1 MNEKNQDFKQARAR
15 KINDNNFYL
24 TIRYLLSQT
33 LDNKRLAYHELK
45 SKIHA
50 LHDIAPHENT
60 SKAYIEQSIDK
71 LKAKISRNEESIFV
85 DQYPLWSSKKQ
96 CEKEILRFNAE
107 IEKLRDSYIELTQH
121 LMFDLHTIVVQL
133 DDGTYS
139 AMTNWVKQAR
149 SRAKKHKRQ
158 VTLSYA
164 ALDALKELKSTLNV
178 DTYDEAIT
186 MINHYAKVKKWK

>member
-1 MNEKNQDFKQARAR
+1 MNEKNQEFKQARAR

-24 TIRYLLSQT
+24 TLRYLWLQT
-33 LDNKRLAYHELK
+33 LNNKRLAYHELK

-50 LHDIAPHENT
+50 LHDIAPRSET
-60 SKAYIEQSIDK
+60 SKAYIDQRIDE
-71 LKAKISRNEESIFV
+71 LKAKITRNEESIFV
-85 DQYPLWSSKKQ
+85 DQYPLWSSKKH

-107 IEKLRDSYIELTQH
+107 IEKLRDNHIELTQS

-139 AMTNWVKQAR
+139 ALNSWVKQAR
-149 SRAKKHKRQ
+149 SRAKKDKRQ
-158 VTLSYA
+158 VSLSNA
-164 ALDALKELKSTLNV
+164 AFDALKELKSTLNV